1 MEPVFDPFE
10 VLSIFAEVIVGQLG
24 FQVVAVAVGRSG
36 VSGGSDGWHSGD
48 TRLFFAMIGCGAFAI
63 SLTFSPIFLI
73 SELPIF
79 TESNVDNMLY
89 FSSMVLFF
97 ASFLALFRFLPD
109 NWKDQDFKKNV
120 IIFVGSFVIFN
131 LLIQSAWLLD
141 IYDFGIKLF
150 YYNIIYFCIMSFF
163 FFTSLMTH
171 LR

>member
-36 VSGGSDGWHSGD
+36 ESGRWHSGD

-97 ASFLALFRFLPD
+97 ASFLALFRFLPA
-109 NWKDQDFKKNV
+109 NWKDHDFKKNV
-120 IIFVGSFVIFN
+120 KFVWVHS
-131 LLIQSAWLLD
+131 
-141 IYDFGIKLF
+141 
-150 YYNIIYFCIMSFF
+150 
-163 FFTSLMTH
+163 
-171 LR
+171 